1 MLLLY
6 GISVLMSSNPEIFLH
21 PIFIEWPFVHLY
33 LLNLYTQYFIFILK
47 LFFPIDYFV
56 RLTYHRG

>member
-21 PIFIEWPFVHLY
+21 HIFIEWSFVHLY

-47 LFFPIDYFV
+47 LFLPIDYFV
-56 RLTYHRG
+56 RLTYHKG